1 MTKREKFATIK
12 GILNEQGIVEWDEF
26 LDHEVELLSRKRSKS
41 SKPTK
46 RQVENEGV
54 KARIAEVLTD
64 EGQTVTEIL
73 KALGDDTLTNQRVS
87 ALLRQMTEAGDATK
101 DVVKGKALWT
111 AQSGGS
117 GENHSLYHF
126 TLVKHP
132 VVTIIV

>member
-1 MTKREKFATIK
+1 MAKREKFATIK

-73 KALGDDTLTNQRVS
+73 KALNDDTLTNQRVS

-101 DVVKGKALWT
+101 EVVKGKALWT
-111 AQSGGS
+111 A
-117 GENHSLYHF
+117 
-126 TLVKHP
+126 
-132 VVTIIV
+132 

>member
-12 GILNEQGIVEWDEF
+12 GILNEYDIVEWDEF

-73 KALGDDTLTNQRVS
+73 KALDDDTLTNQRVS

-101 DVVKGKALWT
+101 EVVKGKALWT
-111 AQSGGS
+111 A
-117 GENHSLYHF
+117 
-126 TLVKHP
+126 
-132 VVTIIV
+132 